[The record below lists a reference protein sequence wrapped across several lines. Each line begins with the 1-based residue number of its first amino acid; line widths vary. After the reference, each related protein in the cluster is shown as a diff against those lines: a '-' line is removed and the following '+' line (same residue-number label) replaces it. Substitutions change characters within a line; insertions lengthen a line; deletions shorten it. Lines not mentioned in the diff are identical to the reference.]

1 MVELKFDY
9 LNNDHQ
15 PQQTKFEYS
24 LLQDEDA
31 HLYLLDLSL
40 LDIPTQACITG
51 FGFYPDNNNLS
62 GNALWFQL
70 IEAGFIQP
78 VTAR

>member
-1 MVELKFDY
+1 MVEIKFDY
-9 LNNDHQ
+9 LNDDHQ
-15 PQQTKFEYS
+15 IQQTKFEYS
-24 LLQDEDA
+24 LLQDEDS

-40 LDIPTQACITG
+40 LHIPNQTCITG
-51 FGFYPDNNNLS
+51 FGFNPDNSNLS

-70 IEAGFIQP
+70 DEAGFIQP